1 MVYKTIGQFNL
12 PVACM
17 FILFNKMVIP
27 VFLCSC
33 TVQNLKKND
42 IVERVAFK
50 KKRGLFIFL
59 QCRYLHIPHGT
70 LKKAFYCFKLENLKK
85 NVVSCTSF
93 KTTNLLNASILQFIF
108 LIHPRRWKKTRC
120 GEYVRQLRGAI
131 ENTSTSK
138 LKDIKIHSSLLS

>member
-17 FILFNKMVIP
+17 LYSLIKWLYLFFYVAAQSRIWKKMILLNVLP
-27 VFLCSC
+27 L
-33 TVQNLKKND
+33 
-42 IVERVAFK
+42 K